1 MTVENFEDLNVW
13 KQARQLTQETYRLTR
28 TERFKRFWSAG
39 SNAAGSGS
47 IMSNIAEGFERGGNQ
62 EFLQF
67 LYIAKASCGEVRSQL
82 YVALDQGYVTENET
96 DKLLQSFKRLS
107 GMIRNLVTYIRQS
120 EMKGEKFMRSQR
132 TFYFSSGCFSC
143 VELLNY

>member
-28 TERFKRFWSAG
+28 TERFLKDFGLRDQMQR
-39 SNAAGSGS
+39 AAVS

-62 EFLQF
+62 EFVQF
-67 LYIAKASCGEVRSQL
+67 LYVAKASCSEVRSQL

-132 TFYFSSGCFSC
+132 TS
-143 VELLNY
+143 